1 MRKPPGEQTLQNHY
15 TLLLDGPAK
24 GDVPFDIDD
33 KMSTDRSFGSNA
45 GPRTKGVVAKIAWY
59 QRIDLSDSVSRRLD
73 HDRAVGDGLLHT
85 VFDPTVSSPA
95 LGQRILNGSLYA
107 VSLRRVQQCG
117 QPATISSIN
126 SKRAVSLRQLAAVRA
141 ANPSSVQALRH
152 Y

>member
-1 MRKPPGEQTLQNHY
+1 MRESARKPPGEQTLQNHY

-107 VSLRRVQQCG
+107 CVAAIALSNADSLG
-117 QPATISSIN
+117 NDIFD
-126 SKRAVSLRQLAAVRA
+126 
-141 ANPSSVQALRH
+141 
-152 Y
+152 